1 MNALATSVCG
11 RLTETK
17 HSRPLKRR
25 CESVNCGEEESWLRE
40 HVGPENQK
48 GREAQPERSCK
59 EAGRQ
64 WGGKTNINASL
75 MRPIHLYT
83 NLKGFLKGGLP
94 LK

>member
-48 GREAQPERSCK
+48 WYLLEGERPSQK
-59 EAGRQ
+59 EAARKQEGSGEGRR
-64 WGGKTNINASL
+64 T
-75 MRPIHLYT
+75 
-83 NLKGFLKGGLP
+83 
-94 LK
+94 